1 MLLLYRTLRFARR
14 RRRRRRRLRRTE
26 LALSLLDIFL

>member
-14 RRRRRRRLRRTE
+14 RRLRRIE
-26 LALSLLDIFL
+26 LALSLLDVLL